1 MEKYVKWLF
10 FFFVILLC
18 HITKSNNLFLLTI
31 SFSLLMIFYNLFSCN
46 NFKNILSNYHDKK
59 YYHSRDKLFKYFV
72 SFVFVIMLF
81 LGLFSYLLG
90 NIMGIYK
97 LGVVNITSIIFLFF
111 LIVTRITGE
120 YLEVIGHKKIGSNL
134 FSVFLFVTIIVDL
147 VGAILT
153 FNIFKLD
160 DYFGVMSLYL
170 GSVLTFILL
179 FTILYFKIF
188 RKMKRNT
195 YRDNRELKINYFK
208 EIKNIFIKD
217 TTIVVFNIIKPFY
230 IYFSIVIL
238 YYLLINKY
246 GYNYDEVGQIITDTY
261 FFGIIV
267 FYFIYLVMRSFYINN
282 IEDLINEI
290 KNKNKKINVMFNN
303 LINKVVD
310 LSLMICIVLS
320 VISGPINLLLFDN
333 NYNVVLI
340 LVPFLLFYILYNVV
354 VRINLVC
361 NKSKTVLIIILLGA
375 CVKMIFEVGF
385 IATVYRMGYSLIF
398 GSIISSVLGF
408 TISIII
414 GLFFTQRR
422 LKISYLEN
430 FTNILNIIY
439 DNLLFCAI
447 LVLFTLVVKVN
458 TDTILSSILVI
469 LFYLMVSTL
478 LIFIKKRLKKK

>member
-246 GYNYDEVGQIITDTY
+246 GYNYDEVGQIIKHNIN
-261 FFGIIV
+261 FFILI
-267 FYFIYLVMRSFYINN
+267 FYFIY
-282 IEDLINEI
+282 
-290 KNKNKKINVMFNN
+290 
-303 LINKVVD
+303 
-310 LSLMICIVLS
+310 
-320 VISGPINLLLFDN
+320 
-333 NYNVVLI
+333 
-340 LVPFLLFYILYNVV
+340 
-354 VRINLVC
+354 
-361 NKSKTVLIIILLGA
+361 
-375 CVKMIFEVGF
+375 
-385 IATVYRMGYSLIF
+385 
-398 GSIISSVLGF
+398 
-408 TISIII
+408 
-414 GLFFTQRR
+414 
-422 LKISYLEN
+422 
-430 FTNILNIIY
+430 
-439 DNLLFCAI
+439 
-447 LVLFTLVVKVN
+447 
-458 TDTILSSILVI
+458 
-469 LFYLMVSTL
+469 
-478 LIFIKKRLKKK
+478 